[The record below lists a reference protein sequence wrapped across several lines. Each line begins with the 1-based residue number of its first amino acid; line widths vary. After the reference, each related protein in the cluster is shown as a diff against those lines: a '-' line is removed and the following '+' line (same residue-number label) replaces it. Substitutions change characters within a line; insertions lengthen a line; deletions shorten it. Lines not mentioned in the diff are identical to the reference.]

1 MRRTAEFDAFGPWVL
16 PVESPKDVPRL
27 YRSHPLDLGTARLVL
42 KVPRPMSRRDANSD
56 MDLYDHLLVAGADTL
71 TVLSRRGDAYQSVEV
86 PYRRIAALQT
96 SVELLEGLLVVH
108 DVEGPAPAGVA
119 VRVRY
124 NGVSHDLMTRLV
136 RILRSAALATARPAG
151 VPASRP
157 SAGELLGLRDLGDAD
172 VALVTAV
179 HELAEAEPSFV
190 TLASHRRTSVRRAAG
205 PLRGLL
211 DVLRPVTLH
220 AAVVCADPGEL
231 QVLHRRQWFTTGKK
245 PVHSLARTVVLM
257 PMVTA
262 VDPQPVSR
270 YTGVECVR
278 ITSGRAVVEVPFPE
292 GAETGSA
299 IRGALGGARAG

>member
-16 PVESPKDVPRL
+16 PVESPEDVPRL
-27 YRSHPLDLGTARLVL
+27 FRSHPLDLGTARLVL
-42 KVPRPMSRRDANSD
+42 KIPRPMSRRDANSD
-56 MDLYDHLLVAGADTL
+56 MDLYDHLLVAGPDTL
-71 TVLSRRGDAYQSVEV
+71 TVLSRRGDACQSVEV
-86 PYRRIAALQT
+86 PYRRIAALHT
-96 SVELLEGLLVVH
+96 SVELLDGLLVVH
-108 DVEGPAPAGVA
+108 DVEGPAPAGAA
-119 VRVRY
+119 VNVRY

-136 RILRSAALATARPAG
+136 RILRSAALATARPAA

-157 SAGELLGLRDLGDAD
+157 SAGEPLGLGDLGDAD

-211 DVLRPVTLH
+211 DALRPVTLH

-231 QVLHRRQWFTTGKK
+231 QVLHRRRWFTTGQK

-257 PMVTA
+257 PMVTG

-270 YTGVECVR
+270 YTAVGCVR

-299 IRGALGGARAG
+299 IRGALGGVRAG

>member
-16 PVESPKDVPRL
+16 PVESPEDVPRL
-27 YRSHPLDLGTARLVL
+27 YRGHPLDLGTARLVL
-42 KVPRPMSRRDANSD
+42 KIPRPISRRDANSD
-56 MDLYDHLLVAGADTL
+56 WDLYDHLLVAGPDTL

-96 SVELLEGLLVVH
+96 SVELLDGLLVVH

-119 VRVRY
+119 VSVRY
-124 NGVSHDLMTRLV
+124 NGVSHDLITRLV
-136 RILRSAALATARPAG
+136 RLLRSAALAAARPTG

-172 VALVTAV
+172 VALVTAE

-190 TLASHRRTSVRRAAG
+190 ALASHLRSTVRRAAG

-231 QVLHRRQWFTTGKK
+231 QVLHRRRWFTTGQK
-245 PVHSLARTVVLM
+245 PVHSVARTVVLM
-257 PMVTA
+257 PMVTG

-278 ITSGRAVVEVPFPE
+278 ITSGRAFVEVPFPE
-292 GAETGSA
+292 GAETGAA
-299 IRGALGGARAG
+299 IRGALGRARAD